1 MSSSAYRVELDLFE
15 GPLDLLL
22 YLVERQ
28 ELDVFDL
35 PIAKITGQFLEFLE
49 VLELIDLDL
58 VGDFVVMASALVE
71 IKSRQMLPEAQE
83 EEQTVEIEG
92 DPRGELI
99 QQLLQY
105 KKYKDAAKLLE
116 EQAALWQERYPRL
129 SDDRPRQGKDP
140 SADFIKDVELW
151 DLVSAL
157 ARIVRTNAPEP
168 HANIR
173 YDDTPISVYVERI
186 GARVRR
192 EKRVAFSAFFEGEN
206 ERSRIVG
213 VFLAI
218 LELLRH
224 HGYRAEQPR
233 EYGEIWVM
241 PPANPEGGEEPP
253 FDGTFSLSE
262 GSGGLPTGNPDPDPP
277 ESSRQPD

>member
-1 MSSSAYRVELDLFE
+1 MSSPFYRVELE
-15 GPLDLLL
+15 IYQGPLDLLL

-35 PIAKITGQFLEFLE
+35 PIAEITGRFLEFLE

-71 IKSRQMLPEAQE
+71 IKSRQMLPQSIE
-83 EEQTVEIEG
+83 EEETVEIEG

-99 QQLLQY
+99 QQLLEY
-105 KKYKDAAKLLE
+105 KKYKDASKLLE
-116 EQAALWQERYPRL
+116 EQAAIWQERYPRL

-140 SADFIKDVELW
+140 AADFIKDVELW

-157 ARIVRTNAPEP
+157 SRVLRTNAPEP

-173 YDDTPISVYVERI
+173 YDDTPISVYMERI
-186 GARVRR
+186 GAQVRE
-192 EKRVAFSAFFEGEN
+192 EKRVAFSSLFAGEN

-233 EYGEIWVM
+233 DYREIWIM
-241 PPANPEGGEEPP
+241 PPLEHA
-253 FDGTFSLSE
+253 
-262 GSGGLPTGNPDPDPP
+262 DPNA
-277 ESSRQPD
+277 

>member
-1 MSSSAYRVELDLFE
+1 MSSPFYRVELDNYQ

-22 YLVERQ
+22 FLVERD

-35 PIAKITGQFLEFLE
+35 PIAKITAQFLEFLE

-71 IKSRQMLPEAQE
+71 IKSRLVLPQQADE
-83 EEQTVEIEG
+83 EETVEIEG

-99 QQLLQY
+99 QKLLEY
-105 KKYKDAAKLLE
+105 KKYKDASKLLE
-116 EQAALWQERYPRL
+116 EHAAIWQERYPRL

-157 ARIVRTNAPEP
+157 SRVLRTNTPEP

-186 GARVRR
+186 GKQVRA
-192 EKRVAFSAFFEGEN
+192 EKRVSFSSLFQGEN

-233 EYGEIWVM
+233 DYREIWVM
-241 PPANPEGGEEPP
+241 PPLETTEAPPPPGEESQP
-253 FDGTFSLSE
+253 TSE
-262 GSGGLPTGNPDPDPP
+262 VPAEPEPRDTPP
-277 ESSRQPD
+277 EASDPASQAD

>member
-1 MSSSAYRVELDLFE
+1 MSTPLYRVELDIFQ

-28 ELDVFDL
+28 EVDVFDL
-35 PIAKITGQFLEFLE
+35 PMARVTAQFIEFLE

-58 VGDFVVMASALVE
+58 VGEFVVLASALVE
-71 IKSRQMLPEAQE
+71 IKSRQVLPQAE
-83 EEQTVEIEG
+83 EEEAPIELEG

-99 QQLLQY
+99 QQLLEY
-105 KKYKDAAKLLE
+105 KKYKDASKLLE

-140 SADFIKDVELW
+140 SEDFIKDVELW

-157 ARIVRTNAPEP
+157 SRVMRTKTPEP
-168 HANIR
+168 HADIR

-186 GARVRR
+186 GIQVRQ
-192 EKRVAFSAFFEGEN
+192 EKRVSFSSLFAGEN

-224 HGYRAEQPR
+224 HGFRAEQPADYR
-233 EYGEIWVM
+233 EIWVL
-241 PPANPEGGEEPP
+241 PPLSDSESSAPFREP
-253 FDGTFSLSE
+253 DE
-262 GSGGLPTGNPDPDPP
+262 MPDPP
-277 ESSRQPD
+277 SQPD

>member
-1 MSSSAYRVELDLFE
+1 MSLPLYRVELDIFQ

-28 ELDVFDL
+28 ELDVFDF
-35 PIAKITGQFLEFLE
+35 PIAKITASFIEFLE

-71 IKSRQMLPEAQE
+71 IKSRQMLPQAE
-83 EEQTVEIEG
+83 EEDQTVEIAG

-105 KKYKDAAKLLE
+105 KKYKDASKLLE

-151 DLVSAL
+151 DLVSAPVAGAANQHPRT
-157 ARIVRTNAPEP
+157 ARQHPLRRYADFRLCGTHRIPSSPRKAGIV
-168 HANIR
+168 
-173 YDDTPISVYVERI
+173 
-186 GARVRR
+186 
-192 EKRVAFSAFFEGEN
+192 
-206 ERSRIVG
+206 
-213 VFLAI
+213 
-218 LELLRH
+218 
-224 HGYRAEQPR
+224 
-233 EYGEIWVM
+233 
-241 PPANPEGGEEPP
+241 
-253 FDGTFSLSE
+253 
-262 GSGGLPTGNPDPDPP
+262 
-277 ESSRQPD
+277 

>member
-1 MSSSAYRVELDLFE
+1 MTSPVYRVELE
-15 GPLDLLL
+15 IYQGPLDLLL

-35 PIAKITGQFLEFLE
+35 PIAKIAGQFLEFLE

-71 IKSRQMLPEAQE
+71 IKSRQMLPGSAE
-83 EEQTVEIEG
+83 EEQAVEIEG

-99 QQLLQY
+99 QQLLEY
-105 KKYKDAAKLLE
+105 KKYKDASKLLE
-116 EQAALWQERYPRL
+116 EHAAIWQERYPRL

-140 SADFIKDVELW
+140 KADFIKDVELW

-157 ARIVRTNAPEP
+157 ARVIRTHVPEP

-186 GARVRR
+186 GAQVRE
-192 EKRVAFSAFFEGEN
+192 EKRIAFSSLFAGEN

-224 HGYRAEQPR
+224 HGFRAEQPR
-233 EYGEIWVM
+233 DYHEIWIM
-241 PPANPEGGEEPP
+241 PPAEEQS
-253 FDGTFSLSE
+253 DISTILS
-262 GSGGLPTGNPDPDPP
+262 G
-277 ESSRQPD
+277 